1 MLQVNHLK
9 KQYGDFK
16 AVNDISF
23 TINQGEILAFLEPN
37 GAGKTTTI
45 KMILN
50 LIVPTAGKVVW
61 DNQVLN
67 SQHQKILANIGAVL
81 EGSRNLYWRLSP
93 VENFE
98 YWGGIRGIRRKVA
111 IKQGLEYLEM
121 FDLLAKKDTP
131 VRELSRGM
139 QQIVAICTS
148 LIHQP
153 KLLLLDEPTLG
164 LDVAASERIQ
174 KIVRQLA
181 QQQNMAV
188 LLTTHEMAVAQ
199 NLSDRVVMINHRK
212 IVFEDQTKIALQS
225 FQREIYQLTF
235 SHSLPTES
243 LQQLAQY
250 GQLDQLGESSYQLIL
265 ASPTN
270 LPAIL
275 LVLAE
280 LPLLSLK
287 KVDLNLETL
296 FKSVIN
302 ESRVGQ

>member
-1 MLQVNHLK
+1 M
-9 KQYGDFK
+9 
-16 AVNDISF
+16 
-23 TINQGEILAFLEPN
+23 
-37 GAGKTTTI
+37 
-45 KMILN
+45 
-50 LIVPTAGKVVW
+50 
-61 DNQVLN
+61 
-67 SQHQKILANIGAVL
+67 
-81 EGSRNLYWRLSP
+81 
-93 VENFE
+93 
-98 YWGGIRGIRRKVA
+98 
-111 IKQGLEYLEM
+111 
-121 FDLLAKKDTP
+121 
-131 VRELSRGM
+131 
-139 QQIVAICTS
+139 
-148 LIHQP
+148 IHQP